1 MKIYQSVVTVNS
13 NNDAD
18 SVRKAIENAG
28 FYIFSLTGVQSLDNG
43 QVKCYGCFIPQR

>member
-13 NNDAD
+13 NNDVA
-18 SVRKAIENAG
+18 SVRKAIESAG
-28 FYIFSLTGVQSLDNG
+28 FYIFSFTGTQSLGNG

>member
-18 SVRKAIENAG
+18 SVRKAIESAG
-28 FYIFSLTGVQSLDNG
+28 FYIFSLTGVQNLDNG